1 MLNLFFLFSLCTDVA
16 FAEPSKAPTF
26 SLRDING
33 KQHALED
40 YKGEVVLLNFWA
52 TWCGPCQSEMPHL
65 QKLQDEVGEQGFK
78 VLSISIDESKDIS
91 KVKPIIKRNRYTF
104 TVLLDRD
111 TKVVSLYNPDLT
123 LPYNALIDHNGDI
136 IWTKLSYA
144 PGEEVELRNKVLEAL
159 ELKKSEVEK

>member
-1 MLNLFFLFSLCTDVA
+1 MLNLFFLSSLCADVA
-16 FAEPSKAPTF
+16 FAENAKAPTF
-26 SLRDING
+26 TLRDING

-40 YKGEVVLLNFWA
+40 YKGQIVLLNFWA

-65 QKLQDEVGEQGFK
+65 QKLQDELGEQGFK

-111 TKVVSLYNPDLT
+111 TKVAPMYNPDLT

-136 IWTKLSYA
+136 VWTKLSYA